1 MKIGVLNIYSF
12 PQGLAPTNRILAYT
26 KGLVEQ
32 NVECEILSL
41 KPQVRTP
48 NNINRI
54 GSVNGVKYIH
64 QIQIPLYK
72 NRILNSLCFRLGN
85 IICFWKSL
93 WYIRRSKPK
102 FDAMILSFD
111 QPSLMLPI
119 VIFLRLLNIRSIAIA
134 DEFPTPIRRKLKTH
148 IPKWKEI
155 AYNLISKSLSGRI
168 LMTEKLADFY
178 NSIKPLPTLILS
190 TITDVERF
198 KYTHK
203 DIRECDITPYFCYMG
218 NMELSKDNVVNII
231 NAFKIVHDKYPAYK
245 FYLYGAPSSNDRKI
259 IEQAIQNSNLKD
271 IVVIKGLAPYEK
283 VPKIL
288 ASAKIL
294 VTSQPNTKRAEAW
307 FPNQNGRIYD
317 DGSSVYSY

>member
-93 WYIRRSKPK
+93 WYIR
-102 FDAMILSFD
+102 
-111 QPSLMLPI
+111 
-119 VIFLRLLNIRSIAIA
+119 
-134 DEFPTPIRRKLKTH
+134 
-148 IPKWKEI
+148 KE
-155 AYNLISKSLSGRI
+155 
-168 LMTEKLADFY
+168 
-178 NSIKPLPTLILS
+178 
-190 TITDVERF
+190 
-198 KYTHK
+198 
-203 DIRECDITPYFCYMG
+203 
-218 NMELSKDNVVNII
+218 
-231 NAFKIVHDKYPAYK
+231 
-245 FYLYGAPSSNDRKI
+245 
-259 IEQAIQNSNLKD
+259 
-271 IVVIKGLAPYEK
+271 
-283 VPKIL
+283 
-288 ASAKIL
+288 
-294 VTSQPNTKRAEAW
+294 
-307 FPNQNGRIYD
+307 
-317 DGSSVYSY
+317 